1 MHLTLT
7 LTLTLTLAFFY
18 INVDTDMPSAS
29 TTSEITAVSD
39 KSVGMQFLIT
49 FIFVYFTFWW
59 HGSWCFSSSVFIHL
73 LSFFWYLSAASRNWY
88 LLATLKI
95 RFYINSDNTGNMP
108 TDTATSGIGAVADKC
123 VGMQF
128 FIVFAIAYFYYC
140 VTYSCLLLGPAPC
153 SWSSFNSDII
163 DSVILDDSDDT
174 ASMPKDT
181 ATSGIRAVADKS
193 VGMQF
198 FIVFTIA
205 YLYYWCVTYC
215 CLLLDP
221 APAPCS
227 WSCLNSDILDSVIL
241 DDENTATEVS

>member
-1 MHLTLT
+1 
-7 LTLTLTLAFFY
+7 
-18 INVDTDMPSAS
+18 MPSAS

-73 LSFFWYLSAASRNWY
+73 LSFFGYLSAASRNWY

-108 TDTATSGIGAVADKC
+108 TDTATSNIGAVADKC
-123 VGMQF
+123 VGMKF

-140 VTYSCLLLGPAPC
+140 VTYCCLLLGPAPC

-198 FIVFTIA
+198 FIVFTIICIIDVLLTA
-205 YLYYWCVTYC
+205 VCYLT
-215 CLLLDP
+215 LPLTL
-221 APAPCS
+221 APD
-227 WSCLNSDILDSVIL
+227 L
-241 DDENTATEVS
+241 VSIQIF